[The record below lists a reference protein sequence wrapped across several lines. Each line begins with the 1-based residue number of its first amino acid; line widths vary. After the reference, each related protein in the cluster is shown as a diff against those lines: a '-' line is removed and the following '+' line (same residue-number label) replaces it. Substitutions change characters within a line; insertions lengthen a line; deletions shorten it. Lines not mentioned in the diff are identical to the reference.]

1 MESDRKIMIIDAGVR
16 LNVYFVYAM
25 FSCWLIDG
33 IRSGCGFL
41 FIVNDDSILRIE
53 NVKFIYFNVKH
64 TQTRTQIHKTRE
76 RERNKTTNRRLMK
89 FETRTPKCSQS
100 AMKIYWCLIFCHIF
114 MSTSLFSQ
122 KISSF
127 PRFSWL
133 VVIYDGFLLS
143 ISSNWI
149 RKIDHETCCAAG
161 GTYTCRIL
169 QI

>member
-76 RERNKTTNRRLMK
+76 REIRQQIEDWWNLRLVHQNA
-89 FETRTPKCSQS
+89 PK
-100 AMKIYWCLIFCHIF
+100 ALWKY
-114 MSTSLFSQ
+114 
-122 KISSF
+122 
-127 PRFSWL
+127 
-133 VVIYDGFLLS
+133 
-143 ISSNWI
+143 
-149 RKIDHETCCAAG
+149 IDV
-161 GTYTCRIL
+161 
-169 QI
+169 